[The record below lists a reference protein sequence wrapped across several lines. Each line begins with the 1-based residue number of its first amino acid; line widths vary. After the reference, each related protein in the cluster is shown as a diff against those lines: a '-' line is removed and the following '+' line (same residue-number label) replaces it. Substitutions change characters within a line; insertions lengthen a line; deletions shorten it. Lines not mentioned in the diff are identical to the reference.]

1 MKKTS
6 LIVLLAALS
15 LTACKKAEKGA
26 TGPAGPTGATGAQG
40 APGNANV
47 HAGKATLSLSNW
59 GWDATNKT
67 NFANI
72 TDADI
77 TQDVKDNGTVTVFA
91 STTDGSWLALPYTY
105 NETSS
110 LVVSMGYTYN
120 VGAVR
125 LGLTHSDG
133 SNNVNPYTNCTFKIV
148 AISGAQKRANP
159 ATNWQNY
166 KEVMQVLQQTT
177 TNTSE

>member
-26 TGPAGPTGATGAQG
+26 TGPKGDTGAQG
-40 APGNANV
+40 IQGVPGNANV
-47 HAGKATLSLSNW
+47 HAGKATLNLSNW

-77 TQDVKDNGTVTVFA
+77 TQDVKDNGTITVFA
-91 STTDGSWLALPYTY
+91 STTDGSWVALPYTY

-110 LVVSMGYTYN
+110 VVVSLGYSYN
-120 VGAVR
+120 VGAIR
-125 LGLTHSDG
+125 LGLIHSDG
-133 SNNVNPYTNCTFKIV
+133 TNNVDPYTNCTFKIV
-148 AISGAQKRANP
+148 AISGAKKKANP
-159 ATNWQNY
+159 ATNWNNY
-166 KEVMQVLQQTT
+166 NEVMQVIS
-177 TNTSE
+177 NTAE